1 MINYEDE
8 LEMDE
13 EEFDD
18 NDEDI
23 QSIDGN
29 NKCKSV
35 SDHGKQEKQFNVSGV
50 CFFNNTAQFNFEG
63 PLCKT

>member
-23 QSIDGN
+23 KSVDGN

-35 SDHGKQEKQFNVSGV
+35 SDHGKEEK
-50 CFFNNTAQFNFEG
+50 
-63 PLCKT
+63 